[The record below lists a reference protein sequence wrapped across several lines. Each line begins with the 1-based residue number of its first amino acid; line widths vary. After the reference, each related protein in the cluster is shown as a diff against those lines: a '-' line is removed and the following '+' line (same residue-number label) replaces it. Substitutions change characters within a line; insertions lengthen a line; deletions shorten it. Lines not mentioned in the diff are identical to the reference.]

1 MSASS
6 WKKQSSR
13 LKTGSMN
20 LVNNDTIYGDNSTF
34 NHLECK
40 FTYVSELSS
49 TTASFTTISAETA
62 YLDSAYVNDL
72 YITNLGQN
80 NIPNDRWLN
89 VDASNG
95 IYVID
100 LSSSGNYTSIGG
112 HSLMKQKTAWGSTAI
127 GYDAMRNIS
136 TRTDLSFS
144 NTAVGTSAMYG
155 SDQVNGITGIQN
167 AALGNNA
174 LSSITTGSNN
184 SAFGYNSLSSITTGS
199 SNSALG
205 ADALSN
211 NTTGVCNT
219 AAGQLSLNLNTTGI
233 FNVGVGSRSLLTNT
247 IGSYNSV
254 CGSCALMMNI
264 EGCNNVAC
272 GHNSMSSNE
281 IGCNNAA
288 IGYNSMFQNKDAS
301 ANTAIG
307 ASSLYSNKNGMNN
320 VAIGYNAL
328 YSDVSGSFNT
338 VVGAYSDVSNTML
351 DRVQILGYNNK
362 SAYSNVNIIGS
373 DITATGTDKTFIS
386 NVADS
391 SSSLISNVVMY
402 DTVTKEMSYDSRMLH
417 KVAADASGYTGLI
430 IGDASQNTSIGGN
443 LIMSQGNVGIGTTSP
458 ASKLHIDGSGIE
470 LGTNIARIVQGG
482 GSYTSVTDALQDPF
496 SITSDASNLTIG
508 MGVDTTS
515 KVGYINVAQAG
526 SVRPLFL
533 NCRESAPVIALGN
546 VGIGT
551 TNPQYTLDVSGT
563 AFFSGD
569 IISNNGNISINNS
582 KGFYTNCTAF
592 PYSHNEERKTTFL
605 TISEQATHTAGFYM
619 NYVRKYPYDASGDP
633 NWPILTQRVDFN
645 FLSNNNNSNYQS
657 ITTMT
662 INNDG
667 YVGIGTTNPNCPLHI
682 NRYISASDTI
692 TQLKLSHDSLW
703 DLRIDSHHITG
714 SRINY
719 YLRQNYSGT
728 VKDVI
733 SIDNGYVGIGTT
745 NPGFKLDVHG
755 NINISGTVNCWSIN
769 AQGNAVNCG
778 SISCYDINTNSN
790 SINVGTGNVYA
801 NWHTASESAR
811 FTSSSGYVTY
821 INNDKTSGN
830 VEFNTSSPNSN
841 LIMNT
846 GHFYWSS
853 STSILKSNGFIGIN
867 NNNPAYPI
875 VVNTNGANSIS
886 IFSSGDI
893 QTDRYVLASFGFIG
907 PSDSRIK
914 TNIVDIDD
922 SKALSILRQIQPKTY
937 EYIDKKERGSDSVIG
952 FIAQEIKEI
961 IPKAVKIRK
970 NDIPNFY
977 TFCRVVPTDIS
988 NIVLVTSPID
998 LSWNPLHGSANAS
1011 DPSGN
1016 AFIDAAG
1023 NACSD
1028 ASGNKC
1034 FNVKLYDQ
1042 SNNEIECKTTAILD
1056 KRSFL
1061 MDISGSKMV
1070 DASGNILLENDGDY
1084 FLYGQ
1089 EIDDFH
1095 TLDKSA
1101 IFTVVTAAVQDIDRI
1116 VQSQQVSH
1124 TQMQETQSQM
1134 QETQSQMQAK
1144 QQADAIKI
1152 EALEKQ
1158 VNDLQNKYKLLE
1170 DNVALLLSKM

>member
-34 NHLECK
+34 NNLECK

-155 SDQVNGITGIQN
+155 SDLVNGITGIKN

-184 SAFGYNSLSSITTGS
+184 SAFGYNSLSI
-199 SNSALG
+199 
-205 ADALSN
+205 
-211 NTTGVCNT
+211 NTTGNNNSAFGYKSLSSNTTGISNT
-219 AAGQLSLNLNTTGI
+219 AAGELSLNSNTTGI

-254 CGSCALMMNI
+254 CGSCSMTMN
-264 EGCNNVAC
+264 ETGCNNVAC
-272 GHNSMSSNE
+272 GHYSLGSNNT
-281 IGCNNAA
+281 GCNNAA

-338 VVGAYSDVSNTML
+338 VVGANSDVSNTML

-362 SAYSNVNIIGS
+362 SAYSNVNIIGT
-373 DITATGTDKTFIS
+373 DISASGPSKTFIS

-402 DTVTKEMSYDSRMLH
+402 DTVTKEMSYDSRMLY

-430 IGDASQNTSIGGN
+430 IGDASQNTFIGGN
-443 LIMSQGNVGIGTTSP
+443 LIMSQGNVGIGTSSP
-458 ASKLHIDGSGIE
+458 LVKLHVDNGGSAS
-470 LGTNIARIVQGG
+470 GTNIARIVQGS

-496 SITSDASNLTIG
+496 SITSAISDPSNLTIG
-508 MGVDTTS
+508 MGVDIS
-515 KVGYINVAQAG
+515 NIVGYINVAVSG
-526 SVRPLFL
+526 SVRPLYL

-546 VGIGT
+546 VGIGN
-551 TNPQYTLDVSGT
+551 TNPATKLDISGGSVKINSVYSSTGIRDASGILFLANDGSGNTWQTGAINTYIAANGGGT
-563 AFFSGD
+563 AGFPGGLAFLTKNPDD
-569 IISNNGNISINNS
+569 IISTPVSTKMVLDSCGNLGIGTVSPGQKLDVMGNIRSQEANAYIFQETLSSDYGNLILRAGYSTTPNNAPHIRLYGWNGGS
-582 KGFYTNCTAF
+582 GNDSVITFSTFNA
-592 PYSHNEERKTTFL
+592 ERMRV
-605 TISEQATHTAGFYM
+605 SATG
-619 NYVRKYPYDASGDP
+619 N
-633 NWPILTQRVDFN
+633 
-645 FLSNNNNSNYQS
+645 
-657 ITTMT
+657 
-662 INNDG
+662 
-667 YVGIGTTNPNCPLHI
+667 VGIGTASPNCPLHI
-682 NRYISASDTI
+682 NRIINPNDTI
-692 TQLKLSHDSLW
+692 TQLKLSHDSSW
-703 DLRIDSHHITG
+703 DLRMDSHHIAG
-714 SRINY
+714 NRIKY
-719 YLRQNYSGT
+719 YLRQNFDGN
-728 VKDVI
+728 VNDVI
-733 SIDNGYVGIGTT
+733 SIDNGNVGIGTRT
-745 NPGFKLDVHG
+745 PDYPLHVRTSINRSGIVTYYKYG
-755 NINISGTVNCWSIN
+755 SNINDNGIN
-769 AQGNAVNCG
+769 Q
-778 SISCYDINTNSN
+778 
-790 SINVGTGNVYA
+790 
-801 NWHTASESAR
+801 
-811 FTSSSGYVTY
+811 TSSSGIYVSIYCWDAIYT
-821 INNDKTSGN
+821 
-830 VEFNTSSPNSN
+830 ESSVYASD
-841 LIMNT
+841 
-846 GHFYWSS
+846 FRAWS
-853 STSILKSNGFIGIN
+853 
-867 NNNPAYPI
+867 
-875 VVNTNGANSIS
+875 
-886 IFSSGDI
+886 
-893 QTDRYVLASFGFIG
+893 DR
-907 PSDSRIK
+907 RIK

-922 SKALSILRQIQPKTY
+922 EKALSILRKIQPKTY
-937 EYIDKKERGSDSVIG
+937 DYVDKIQRGNANVIG

-961 IPKAVKIRK
+961 IPNAVKIMK
-970 NDIPNFY
+970 KYIPNFY
-977 TFCRVVPTDIS
+977 TTCQVSATDAS

-1011 DPSGN
+1011 DASVN
-1016 AFIDAAG
+1016 AFVDANG

-1028 ASGNKC
+1028 ASGNKV

-1042 SNNEIECKTTAILD
+1042 SNNNFECKTTTILD

-1061 MDISGSKMV
+1061 MDVTGSKMV
-1070 DASGNILLENDGDY
+1070 DASGNLHLENDGGY

-1089 EIDDFH
+1089 EVDDFH
-1095 TLDKSA
+1095 DLDKNA